1 MSNILYYSNYCNN
14 CKNLLLKLNKYTN
27 KNDTHFI
34 NIDNRKKDPSG
45 NIILNLENGQSVI
58 MPNSVTKVPALLLL
72 NDNYRVIFGN
82 DIISFLNIE
91 TYTDN
96 RVDTKERVF
105 ENTQSEPTTFEWMS
119 SSGVS
124 SDSFSYLDTSADD
137 LTAKGNGG
145 QRQMYNYANMDYSS
159 SINTPE
165 ENYKPNTI
173 GNDGSSMEN
182 IQSQRENEIKGIYS
196 QQQRF

>member
-1 MSNILYYSNYCNN
+1 
-14 CKNLLLKLNKYTN
+14 LLKLNKYTN

-145 QRQMYNYANMDYSS
+145 QRQMYNYANMDYSC

>member
-1 MSNILYYSNYCNN
+1 MSNILYYSNYCDN
-14 CKNLLLKLNKYTN
+14 CKQLLLKLNKYTN

-34 NIDNRKKDPSG
+34 NIDNRKKDDAG

-58 MPNSVTKVPALLLL
+58 MPNNVTKVPALLLL
-72 NDNYRVIFGN
+72 NENYRVIFGN

-91 TYTDN
+91 TYN
-96 RVDTKERVF
+96 NNQVDTKEKVF
-105 ENTQSEPTTFEWMS
+105 ENLQNEPTTFEWMA

-124 SDSFSYLDTSADD
+124 SDSFSFLDTTADE

-145 QRQMYNYANMDYSS
+145 ERQMYNYANMDYSS

-165 ENYKPNTI
+165 ENYTANTI

-182 IQSQRENEIKGIYS
+182 IQSQRESEIKGIYNK
-196 QQQRF
+196 QEQY